1 MAREL
6 DGDMTVKSSATAG
19 EADKT
24 ADAAEVI
31 KALEAEAERL
41 RGELAR
47 LEEQLRHAEA
57 LADRDPLLPVLNR
70 RAFLREMSREIAFMR
85 RYHERAGLIYFDI
98 DNFKQI
104 NDTFGHQAGD
114 MVLEYLAHLIT
125 EHVRETDIVAR
136 LGGDEF
142 AILLVRADEV
152 TTRDKAEALAKIV
165 AEEPLVIAGQA
176 MALSISTGAIGFSG
190 EEDAEAVLARAD
202 QVMYASKRSRK

>member
-1 MAREL
+1 
-6 DGDMTVKSSATAG
+6 MTGKSSATAG
-19 EADKT
+19 EPDNM
-24 ADAAEVI
+24 ADATEVI
-31 KALEAEAERL
+31 KALRAEAEQL

-47 LEEQLRHAEA
+47 LKERLRHAEA

-70 RAFLREMSREIAFMR
+70 RAFLREMTREIAFMR
-85 RYHERAGLIYFDI
+85 RYQERAGLIYFDI

-104 NDTFGHQAGD
+104 NDTHGHQAGD

-125 EHVRETDIVAR
+125 EHVRETDIVGR

-142 AILLVRADEV
+142 AILLVRADAA
-152 TTRDKAEALAKIV
+152 TTRDKAQALAKIV

-190 EEDAEAVLARAD
+190 EEDADAVLARAD
-202 QVMYASKRSRK
+202 QVMYASKRIRK